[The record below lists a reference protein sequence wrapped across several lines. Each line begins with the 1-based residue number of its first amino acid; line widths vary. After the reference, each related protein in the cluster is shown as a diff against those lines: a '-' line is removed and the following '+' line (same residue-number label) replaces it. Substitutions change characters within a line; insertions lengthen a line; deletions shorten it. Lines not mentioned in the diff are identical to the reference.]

1 VDLIR
6 GKGTSM
12 KSKLRLARK
21 SPRPPATQIKLTVML
36 SPDAVEAVRKMAK
49 KHRCTMTEVIGTA
62 IGYMAFLV
70 DHEDDHKFLLEA
82 RDGTLSTVKFA

>member
-1 VDLIR
+1 
-6 GKGTSM
+6 
-12 KSKLRLARK
+12 
-21 SPRPPATQIKLTVML
+21 
-36 SPDAVEAVRKMAK
+36 VEAVRKMAK